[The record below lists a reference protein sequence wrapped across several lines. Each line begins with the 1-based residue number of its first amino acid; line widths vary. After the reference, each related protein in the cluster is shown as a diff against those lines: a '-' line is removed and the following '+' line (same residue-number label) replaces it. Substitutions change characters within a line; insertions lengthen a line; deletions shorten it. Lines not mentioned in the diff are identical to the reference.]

1 MAATWRN
8 CTFAVS
14 TIVRHNVEKSE
25 AEQRRLVT
33 VAAMIERRVNSSRER
48 WLRPLARVVAQ
59 LGIQP
64 VAVTGIGLV
73 VTVFAAWLV
82 FKGHPV
88 GGGLLFVAGS
98 ALDMLDGSLARLN
111 QNVTRRGELLDSVAD
126 RVSETVMWAAIA
138 VVHAGDVT
146 VVALA
151 VLGLGGSILTSYVR
165 AKAEMLGAY
174 RPAGVAGRTE
184 RVVLLGV
191 ALVSGYL
198 VPFLGLLVAL
208 VWLSVGQRTTAAWLE
223 IDDA

>member
-1 MAATWRN
+1 L
-8 CTFAVS
+8 
-14 TIVRHNVEKSE
+14 
-25 AEQRRLVT
+25 Q
-33 VAAMIERRVNSSRER
+33 
-48 WLRPLARVVAQ
+48 PLARVVAQ

-73 VTVFAAWLV
+73 VTIFAAWLV

-126 RVSETVMWAAIA
+126 RVSETAMWAAIA

-165 AKAEMLGAY
+165 AKAEVLGAY

-184 RVVLLGV
+184 RVVLMGV

-198 VPFLGLLVAL
+198 VPVLGLLVGL
-208 VWLSVGQRTTAAWLE
+208 VWLSVGQRTRAAWLE
-223 IDDA
+223 IDDV

>member
-1 MAATWRN
+1 
-8 CTFAVS
+8 
-14 TIVRHNVEKSE
+14 
-25 AEQRRLVT
+25 
-33 VAAMIERRVNSSRER
+33 MIERRVNSSRER
-48 WLRPLARVVAQ
+48 WLRPLARTLAQ

-73 VTVFAAWLV
+73 VTVVAAWLV

-126 RVSETVMWAAIA
+126 RVSETAMWAAIA
-138 VVHAGDVT
+138 VAQAGDVM

-165 AKAEMLGAY
+165 AKAEVLGAY
-174 RPAGVAGRTE
+174 RPAGVVGRTE
-184 RVVLLGV
+184 RVVLMGV

-208 VWLSVGQRTTAAWLE
+208 VWLSVGQRTIAAWCE
-223 IDDA
+223 IDDV